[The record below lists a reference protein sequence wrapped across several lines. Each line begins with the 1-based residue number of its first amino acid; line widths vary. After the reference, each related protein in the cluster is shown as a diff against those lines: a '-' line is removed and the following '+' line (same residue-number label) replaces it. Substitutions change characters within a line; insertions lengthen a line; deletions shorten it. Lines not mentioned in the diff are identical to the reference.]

1 MASSTLT
8 AVPHGAH
15 TIHTHGKAAKAVSED
30 SPAVSDPITVSP
42 KVQMS
47 FAEAP
52 TVHWRTRE
60 VGGRA
65 RRIVSATRS
74 ESHKRMRVV
83 WGRSMVVSP
92 SSAKPRERRVQLR
105 WQDTRA
111 ASTPGQVR
119 PRLVRERTRH
129 ASAGVAFC
137 LQADKQS
144 GPSDI
149 RPDAL

>member
-74 ESHKRMRVV
+74 ESHKRIGACGVGSEHGGVTKFGQAQRA
-83 WGRSMVVSP
+83 P
-92 SSAKPRERRVQLR
+92 
-105 WQDTRA
+105 RA
-111 ASTPGQVR
+111 AAV
-119 PRLVRERTRH
+119 
-129 ASAGVAFC
+129 AG
-137 LQADKQS
+137 
-144 GPSDI
+144 
-149 RPDAL
+149 